1 MKPRDKPALEG
12 ETMKKGTILAVL
24 MIFAMSLMAQTPEGL
39 NLIARWA
46 SGPCRAIFAT
56 GDAWYMGN
64 GSYLDILNATNPA
77 SRYSRY
83 EFPGLIQDITYQSF
97 KIYVA
102 VKGYGVYVLNSAS
115 VQNPTLE
122 GRYQTQGD
130 SRRLI
135 YMNGILYLADG
146 SAGFRIIQ
154 ASPLEQMG
162 TLTFSHKVQDVAVT
176 GDYAFLAVD
185 KLGLISVDISN
196 PSNPVVLDTA
206 DTPGEAYGVSVRG
219 NMAFV
224 ADRSQGVWA
233 VDVTSPQTMDLTG
246 QWTTEPNSIHLSDIT
261 LDIGAETAYLSDE
274 GYGLRVID
282 LTTMTQKTMLNTGG
296 DAFSL
301 FIDQNYVYLA
311 DGTSGL
317 KKIDVAVVPP
327 DQVDSVIS
335 GGEARDVIFTPD
347 YCYVAGG
354 EGGVWILDH
363 ESLHDGQVSMAVHW
377 DTENAQG
384 LALSSSVLM
393 IADGPGG
400 LLFYNIA
407 NPASPEYLTRIQTA
421 GEMLDVTVLG
431 DFAYVAEG
439 NSGLR
444 RVDITNPQEP
454 LDQGLLEGTNTFR
467 SVGVTADAR
476 SNRVYIAADTNGVK
490 VYDVNSFSVV
500 GTYKNDSHTQAVGVP
515 EPGSNTIY
523 AADGENGLLRL
534 NVTNVQGIVS
544 AGMVNTE
551 GSAYDVDFLDN
562 TAIVADGAG
571 TIRLIDIS
579 NEETLSVT
587 QSYHTVGTS
596 YAVDMYGDT
605 LVIADGDGGV
615 YYLEVKLIGEL
626 QVLADSLHFGAVVL
640 GKNRTLWMN
649 VENTGTASVTA
660 TSLISSSGRFYTS
673 GLPMSIPAG
682 EKRSIPVTFT
692 PNAYTTF
699 RDTLRLN
706 SSAGNTPHSMIAVG
720 EGVQATPL
728 EPYAPDY
735 YTYSLYR
742 MDAVDGTT
750 LPDESTYGLLDGVV
764 NGAILTQGNGGRF
777 NEGLIFDSNDIVT
790 VSMTPLTQYPA
801 DAYRHG
807 FSVETWFKLNQIPEG
822 HAVLYQLTEGENV
835 LFELGLMNNRLV
847 GLVRGMDNKVDTL
860 WSMSEFPLARNVW
873 NHGALTLGSTVKLYL
888 NGQVQDTHE
897 MGMKEPTGML
907 AATIGNDAALGN
919 PFHGVLDEMRV
930 SAVERQPWEF
940 NVSTG
945 RIQVSTQAISFG
957 NVYLGKYKYYYLYLY
972 NQGAGPLYV
981 EDLHTLTDYFTVYG
995 SDFTLVSGGY
1005 RAVYIRFMPD
1015 AVRSYQ
1021 DTLVIVSEDLIQP
1034 VVKIPLMGAGF
1045 QTVNLAAYNPDMY
1058 TSGLWHLDG
1067 SVEMDSIP
1075 DASGNGLI
1083 GYFRGSGIS
1092 WYTLF
1097 KKFGSSSLYFTGDT
1111 SWIWIPYNALFDYTS
1126 IPFSMET
1133 WFGLAGRPAAG
1144 KDFVLFRRGTGNAT
1158 QYEILYGD
1166 STESGRGLIVR
1177 FYGANN
1183 QIYTLYGPPD
1193 SQMSLEA
1200 WYQMA
1205 VTWDRNKF
1213 RFYLNGVAVDSVD
1226 FTGTLRASGGGLSM
1240 GGDFGS
1246 GRGFNGYLDE
1256 IRFSNIDRQP
1266 EEFNI
1271 GIPDI
1276 YTQTESVDFDT
1287 IFVGSSGMV
1296 TLDFKNTGT
1305 LQLQIDSLTA
1315 SLDVFSFLPSTGIL
1329 LPNEIMTVTGQ
1340 FSPDTTGTFRD
1351 TLMVYSN
1358 DPDEPV
1364 LRIPIVGLGID
1375 YRPKEPYGVDAYT
1388 VALYHCDSTNPTTV
1402 VDTAGTHDGSLFA
1415 SRVSPAYFAGG
1426 LLFNGSTDYLTI
1438 ADSPDFQF
1446 DMSVQSFTI
1455 ECFFKTDTVNQT
1467 IFFKDPFQAGGNAKG
1482 NYGLTITSEGV
1493 LALHGFGHG
1502 SVYVADGVWHH
1513 AAFVYNGTL
1522 KTGRLYLDGSVEL
1535 QQVWNTGATDV
1546 NNPGNLL
1553 FGARELTVN
1562 QRTGYFQ
1569 GEMDEIRI
1577 SNIARPPWDLIFKGS
1592 GISVA
1597 SSDPTRLSQETVTV
1611 TIPDRVGEET
1621 VLLHYRQ
1628 GGQRTYQTLEATKL
1642 PDTTYQAIIPA
1653 QEVTERGLE
1662 FWVELNESG
1671 KTWTHPLYDPLNRP
1685 LVRRVRFNQL
1695 SADTT
1700 LTKNQYRMV
1709 SVPADLNDA
1718 HVGSVLSDDLGLW
1731 DPFKWRCL
1739 AWKDTMYWE
1748 YDDTLTYGDSLVFS
1762 FDQGNAFW
1770 LITDSDKS
1778 WDVGAGTS
1786 TSTMQPFHL
1795 KLRPQW
1801 NMIGSPFP
1809 FPVAWNDCA
1818 LTSDSLETLY
1828 YYDGKGYRLDWPV
1841 LDPWSGYWM
1850 YNAGMR
1856 YKELVVPPREPAVPV
1871 VLTKAAPA
1879 KGGVC
1884 TDMAETDWIWQIS
1897 ARSESAEDLDNYLGA
1912 RQLSSDGWDLRDR
1925 SEPPPMGDYLAL
1937 YFDHS
1942 DWPDHAGPYA
1952 ADIRKPGTQGFTWSM
1967 EVETRLKQVP
1977 VTLSGFQH
1985 QIMPENWQ
1993 IRMVDLQGELAID
2006 ISQTEYTFL
2015 SDESIPNVRRFKVIA
2030 GPPAFVDQQVEEAM
2044 KPVKFHLFQN
2054 YPNPFN
2060 PETTIRYTLP
2070 SGGKVA
2076 LTVYNMLGQRVATLV
2091 SSEQIQGEYEVRWSG
2106 ISDRGVALSTG
2117 VYFYKLEFPGRVA
2130 IRKMI
2135 LVR

>member
-1 MKPRDKPALEG
+1 
-12 ETMKKGTILAVL
+12 MKKGYLFAVL
-24 MIFAMSLMAQTPEGL
+24 MIFVMGLTAQTPEGL
-39 NLIARWA
+39 DLIARWA

-77 SRYSRY
+77 NRYSRY

-102 VKGYGVYVLNSAS
+102 VKGYGVFVLNSAS

-122 GRYQTQGD
+122 GQYQTQGD
-130 SRRLI
+130 SRRLV
-135 YMNGILYLADG
+135 YQNGTIYLADG
-146 SAGFRIIQ
+146 SGGFKIIQ
-154 ASPLEQMG
+154 ASPLESMAAMS
-162 TLTFSHKVQDVAVT
+162 FSHSVQDVAVS

-196 PSNPVVLDTA
+196 PSNPVARDTA

-233 VDVTSPQTMDLTG
+233 VDITSPQMMDVTG

-282 LTTMTQKTMLNTGG
+282 LTNMTQKTALNTGG

-311 DGTSGL
+311 DGTFGL

-335 GGEARDVIFTPD
+335 GGEAKDVIFTPD

-354 EGGVWILDH
+354 EGGIWILDH
-363 ESLHDGQVSMAVHW
+363 ESLHDGQVSMIVHW
-377 DTENAQG
+377 DTDNAQG
-384 LALSSSVLM
+384 LAIKNSVLM

-400 LLFYNIA
+400 LLFYNIT
-407 NPASPEYLTRIQTA
+407 NPASPQYVTRIQTA

-439 NSGLR
+439 NAGLR
-444 RVDITNPQEP
+444 RVNVANPLEP
-454 LDQGLLEGTNTFR
+454 VNQGLLEGTNTFR
-467 SVGVTADAR
+467 SVGVTSDAR
-476 SNRVYIAADTNGVK
+476 SNRIYIAADTDGLK
-490 VYDVNSFSVV
+490 VYDVNSLSVA
-500 GTYKNDSHTQAVGVP
+500 GTYQNDSHIQSVGVP
-515 EPGSNTIY
+515 EPGSNTVY
-523 AADGENGLLRL
+523 VADGENGLRRL
-534 NVTNVQGIVS
+534 NVANVQEIVS
-544 AGMVNTE
+544 TGTVNTE
-551 GSAYDVDFLDN
+551 GTAYDVDFLGDM
-562 TAIVADGAG
+562 AVVADGAG

-579 NEETLSVT
+579 DEEILTET
-587 QSYHTVGTS
+587 GSYHTVGVS
-596 YAVDMYGDT
+596 YAIDVYGDT

-615 YYLEVKLIGEL
+615 YYLKAELIGEL

-649 VENTGTASVTA
+649 VENTGTASVNA
-660 TSLISSSGRFYTS
+660 TSLTSNSGRFYA
-673 GLPMSIPAG
+673 GNLPMSIPAG

-706 SSAGNTPHSMIAVG
+706 SSAANTPHSLIVIG
-720 EGVQATPL
+720 EGVQAIPL
-728 EPYAPDY
+728 EPYTSDY

-742 MDAVDGTT
+742 MDALEGTL

-764 NGAILTQGNGGRF
+764 TGAILTQGNGGRF

-790 VSMTPLTQYPA
+790 VDMAHLEQHPA
-801 DAYRHG
+801 LQARQG
-807 FSVETWFKLNQIPEG
+807 FTVETWFKLSQIIQT
-822 HAVLYQLTEGENV
+822 HAVLYQLTEDGNL
-835 LFELGLMNNRLV
+835 LFELGLLNNRLV
-847 GLVRGMDNKVDTL
+847 GMIRRTDNAIDTL
-860 WSMSEFPLARNVW
+860 WSNPEFTLSVNTW
-873 NHGALTLGSTVKLYL
+873 YHGALSLGSMVGLYL
-888 NGQVQDTHE
+888 NGQVQETRQIQ
-897 MGMKEPTGML
+897 MKNTTGQL
-907 AATIGNDAALGN
+907 AATVGNDASREHS
-919 PFHGVLDEMRV
+919 FRGVLDEMRV
-930 SAVERQPWEF
+930 SGLERQPWEF

-945 RIQVSTQAISFG
+945 RIQVSTQAVSFG
-957 NVYLGKYKYYYLYLY
+957 GVYVGRYKYYYLYLY

-981 EDLHTLTDYFTVYG
+981 EDLHTLTDHFSVYD
-995 SDFTLVSGGY
+995 SDFTIASGGY
-1005 RAVYIRFMPD
+1005 RAAYIRFTPD
-1015 AVRSYQ
+1015 AVRSYL
-1021 DTLVIVSEDLIQP
+1021 DTLVIISQDLIQP
-1034 VVKIPLMGAGF
+1034 ELRIPLMGTGF
-1045 QTVNLAAYNPDMY
+1045 QTVNLSAYSPDIY

-1067 SVEMDSIP
+1067 STGMDSIP
-1075 DASGNGLI
+1075 DASGNSLI

-1111 SWIWIPYNALFDYTS
+1111 SWIWLPYNALFDYTS
-1126 IPFSMET
+1126 NPFSLET

-1183 QIYTLYGPPD
+1183 QVYTLYGPPD

-1205 VTWDRNKF
+1205 VTWDHNKF
-1213 RFYLNGVAVDSVD
+1213 RLYLNGVPVDSAD
-1226 FTGTLRASGGGLSM
+1226 FTGTLRASSGGLSM

-1276 YTQTESVDFDT
+1276 YTQTKSVDFDT
-1287 IFVGSSGMV
+1287 VFVGSSGIAV
-1296 TLDFKNTGT
+1296 FNLSNAGT
-1305 LQLQIDSLTA
+1305 LSLQIDSLNV
-1315 SLDVFSFLPSTGIL
+1315 SLDIFSFNPSSGNL
-1329 LPNEIMTVTGQ
+1329 QPNETMTVTGS
-1340 FSPDTTGTFRD
+1340 FSPDTTGIFQD
-1351 TLMVYSN
+1351 TLVVYSN

-1375 YRPKEPYGVDAYT
+1375 YRPKEPYALDAYT

-1402 VDTAGTHDGSLFA
+1402 ADATGIHNGTLFG
-1415 SRVSPAYFAGG
+1415 SRVSPAYFSGG
-1426 LLFNGSTDYLTI
+1426 LLFNGMTDYLTI
-1438 ADSPDFQF
+1438 ADSPALQF
-1446 DMSVQSFTI
+1446 DMSTQSFTV

-1467 IFFKDPFQAGGNAKG
+1467 IFFKDPYQAGGNARG

-1522 KTGRLYLDGSVEL
+1522 KTGILYLDGSLEL
-1535 QQVWNTGATDV
+1535 HQAWNTGDTDV

-1553 FGARELTVN
+1553 FGARELSAN

-1569 GEMDEIRI
+1569 GEIDEIRI
-1577 SNIARPPWDLIFKGS
+1577 SNIARPPWDLIFKGT
-1592 GISVA
+1592 GISVT
-1597 SSDPTRLSQETVTV
+1597 SSDPTRLSQHSVAI
-1611 TIPDRVGEET
+1611 TIPDRPGEET
-1621 VLLHYRQ
+1621 VLLHYRR
-1628 GGQRTYQTLEATKL
+1628 GGQRIYQTLQATKIS
-1642 PDTTYQAIIPA
+1642 DTAYQAIIPA

-1662 FWVELNESG
+1662 YWVELNGSG

-1685 LVRRVRFNQL
+1685 LIRRVLFNQL

-1700 LTKNQYRMV
+1700 LKKNQYMMV
-1709 SVPADLNDA
+1709 SVPADLNDT

-1778 WDVGAGTS
+1778 WDVGAGIS
-1786 TSTMQPFHL
+1786 VSTMQPFHL
-1795 KLRPQW
+1795 MLRPQW

-1828 YYDGKGYRLDWPV
+1828 YYNGKGYRLDWPV
-1841 LDPWSGYWM
+1841 LDPWAGYWM

-1856 YKELVVPPREPAVPV
+1856 YKELVVPPREPAV
-1871 VLTKAAPA
+1871 LTKAAPVR
-1879 KGGVC
+1879 GGVC

-1897 ARSESAEDLDNYLGA
+1897 ARSTLAEDLDNYLGA
-1912 RQLSSDGWDLRDR
+1912 RQSSLDGWDFRDR
-1925 SEPPPMGDYLAL
+1925 SEPPPLGDYLAL

-1952 ADIRKPGTQGFTWSM
+1952 ADIRKSGILGFTWNM
-1967 EVETRLKQVP
+1967 EVETRLKQTP
-1977 VTLSGFQH
+1977 VTLNAFLH
-1985 QIMPENWQ
+1985 QVMPEHWQ
-1993 IRMVDLQGELAID
+1993 IRMVDTQGEVAID
-2006 ISQTEYTFL
+2006 ISQNEYTFI
-2015 SDESIPNVRRFKVIA
+2015 SDESVPNIRHFKVIA
-2030 GPPAFVDQQVEEAM
+2030 GPPEFVNQQVQEAM
-2044 KPVKFHLFQN
+2044 KPVQFHLYQN

-2070 SGGKVA
+2070 SGGKVI
-2076 LTVYNMLGQRVATLV
+2076 LTVFNMLGQRVATLV
-2091 SSEQIQGEYEVRWSG
+2091 NTEQVQGEYEVRWSG

-2117 VYFYKLEFPGRVA
+2117 VYFYRLEFPGRVA